1 MKGRNIGRILIF
13 VSLSVLL
20 SGFTVPNFKI
30 AAVND
35 SNINESQQVKR
46 PVYSMYI
53 NDEKIGLVEFPAHSL
68 RIYDQ
73 VIEKIKNKYEDDITI
88 EGDVY
93 FREDSGDHVIK
104 NQELAQA
111 IEEAIKIK
119 KLAYGLVIDGN
130 IACYLN
136 SEEEINEVLE
146 MIKTPYQ
153 KDVEQRENASLEK
166 VEFKEDISIKQD
178 MVLYQD
184 ILDIDSAF
192 HAITQGPDSLK
203 TYVVQEGDS
212 LWSIATTNDTTVDEL
227 YAANPD
233 LEGEI
238 IQPGQELKLFA
249 PQNLITVVTEEKVKE
264 KEEIDFEKE
273 VRKSNKLYKGETKV
287 VQEGS
292 KGEKEIEYLIIREN
306 GSQKEKKLIK
316 ETVIKEPVN
325 EIIEEGTKSRPKP
338 KPKTTNKKVSSRS
351 SSSSSSSS
359 SSRDYTPVVRNGIEM
374 TPWFGGAN
382 NIFTRGSVAK
392 ITHVD
397 TGLTF
402 YAKRRGGT
410 NHADCEPLT
419 KKDTQIMK
427 QIYGGSWSW
436 SRKAIVVEVNGKK
449 MAASMNGMPHGGST
463 ISGNGFSGHFCVH
476 FYGSKGHG
484 NPRQDPDHQAM
495 VRRAMG
501 M

>member
-1 MKGRNIGRILIF
+1 MRGRNISRILIP
-13 VSLSVLL
+13 VSLSLLL
-20 SGFTVPNFKI
+20 SGFTVPNIKI
-30 AAVND
+30 TAVNN
-35 SNINESQQVKR
+35 SNINEVQQVKG

-53 NDEKIGLVEFPAHSL
+53 NNKKIGSVEFPAQSL
-68 RIYDQ
+68 RVYDQ
-73 VIEKIKNKYEDDITI
+73 VIEKIKSEYEDDITI
-88 EGDVY
+88 EAEVY
-93 FREDSGDHVIK
+93 FKEESGSHIIK
-104 NQELAQA
+104 KQELAQA
-111 IEEAIKIK
+111 IEEAIQIK
-119 KLAYGLVIDGN
+119 KMAYGLVIDGHV
-130 IACYLN
+130 ACYLN

-153 KDVEQRENASLEK
+153 KDVEQREDASLEK

-203 TYVVQEGDS
+203 TYVVKEGDS
-212 LWSIATTNDTTVDEL
+212 LWTIASTNDTTVDEL

-249 PQNLITVVTEEKVKE
+249 PRNLITVVTEEKVKE
-264 KEEIDFEKE
+264 KEEIDFDKE
-273 VRKSNKLYKGETKV
+273 VRKSDKLYKGETKV

-306 GSQKEKKLIK
+306 GTQKEKKVIK

-325 EIIEEGTKSRPKP
+325 EIIEEGTKARPKP
-338 KPKTTNKKVSSRS
+338 KPKVTNKSTSSRS

-359 SSRDYTPVVRNGIEM
+359 RNYTPIVRNGVEM

-419 KKDTQIMK
+419 KKDTEIMK

-436 SRKAIVVEVNGKK
+436 SRKAIIVEVNGKK
-449 MAASMNGMPHGGST
+449 MAASMNGMPHGGSS

>member
-338 KPKTTNKKVSSRS
+338 KPKNLLIKGIAV
-351 SSSSSSSS
+351 
-359 SSRDYTPVVRNGIEM
+359 DLHPVPHLPLGTILPIVRNGVEM

-402 YAKRRGGT
+402 EAKRRGGT
-410 NHADCEPLT
+410 NHADCEPRT
-419 KKDTQIMK
+419 KKDTEIMK

-436 SRKAIVVEVNGKK
+436 SRKAIIVEVNGKK
-449 MAASMNGMPHGGST
+449 MAASMNGMPMAALALEVMDFQA
-463 ISGNGFSGHFCVH
+463 ISVYISMVV
-476 FYGSKGHG
+476 KAMEILDRIQTT
-484 NPRQDPDHQAM
+484 RQW
-495 VRRAMG
+495 
-501 M
+501 

>member
-1 MKGRNIGRILIF
+1 MKGRNIGRILIPI
-13 VSLSVLL
+13 SLSVLL
-20 SGFTVPNFKI
+20 SGFTVSNLKI

-35 SNINESQQVKR
+35 SNINKSQQVKR

-53 NDEKIGLVEFPAHSL
+53 NDQKIGLVEFPAHSL
-68 RIYDQ
+68 RVYDQ
-73 VIEKIKNKYEDDITI
+73 VIDKIKSEYEEDIAI

-93 FREDSGDHVIK
+93 FKEDRGAHVINK
-104 NQELAQA
+104 QELAKA
-111 IEEAIKIK
+111 IEEAIQIK
-119 KLAYGLVIDGN
+119 KMAYGLVIDGN
-130 IACYLN
+130 VVCYLN
-136 SEEEINEVLE
+136 TEQEINEVLE

-153 KDVEQRENASLEK
+153 KDIEQRQDASLEK
-166 VEFKEDISIKQD
+166 VEFKESISVKQD
-178 MVLYQD
+178 MVPYQE

-192 HAITQGPDSLK
+192 HAITQGPESLK
-203 TYVVQEGDS
+203 TYVVKEGDS
-212 LWSIATTNDTTVDEL
+212 LWSIANINDTTVDEL

-249 PQNLITVVTEEKVKE
+249 PQNLITVVTEEKVTE
-264 KEEIDFEKE
+264 KEEIDFKKE
-273 VRKSNKLYKGETKV
+273 VRKSDKLYKGETKV

-292 KGEKEIEYLIIREN
+292 KGEKEIEYLITREN
-306 GSQKEKKLIK
+306 GTQTEKKVIK

-338 KPKTTNKKVSSRS
+338 KTTNNKVSSR
-351 SSSSSSSS
+351 SSSSSSS

-382 NIFTRGSVAK
+382 KIFARGSTAK
-392 ITHVD
+392 VTHVD

-402 YAKRRGGT
+402 YVKRRGGT

-419 KKDTQIMK
+419 KKDTDIMK
-427 QIYGGSWSW
+427 KIYGGSWSW
-436 SRKAIVVEVNGKK
+436 SRKAIIVEVNGKK
-449 MAASMNGMPHGGST
+449 MAASMNGMPHGGSS
-463 ISGNGFSGHFCVH
+463 ISGNGFSGHFCIH